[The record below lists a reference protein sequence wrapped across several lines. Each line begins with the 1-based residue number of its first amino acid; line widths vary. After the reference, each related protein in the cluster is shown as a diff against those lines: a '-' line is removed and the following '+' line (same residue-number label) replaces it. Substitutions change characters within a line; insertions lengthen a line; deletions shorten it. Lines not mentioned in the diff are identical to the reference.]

1 MRWFRGSLSIGSS
14 LLILALSVIPCEA
27 NTGKEADSSADIT
40 SVPSE
45 TDKQDETK
53 KPLTP
58 DGNGTVIDSADE
70 KQDNKHFYTV
80 ETQNGNVFYIIVD
93 EEKGKNNVYMTEAV
107 DEESLL
113 SFVREAEAKN
123 KEKVTSSGSGL
134 DEAAIFGKTKEAPT
148 KAEPEPEE
156 VKTSVRPQKNDYSTI
171 LFYVAVAVVA
181 FGVIYYIKI
190 YRPKHAGGK
199 EIEEFE
205 DDDFEDVP
213 KEDFH
218 FDEDE
223 SEPAPA
229 NTKHAS
235 SFEASKGVG
244 SRDADLEKEQ
254 SGWLPDDE

>member
-1 MRWFRGSLSIGSS
+1 MRWVRGSLSVGTS

-27 NTGKEADSSADIT
+27 NAGKEADSSADIT

-113 SFVREAEAKN
+113 SFVREAEEKN

-156 VKTSVRPQKNDYSTI
+156 VKPSVRPQKADYNTI
-171 LFYVAVAVVA
+171 LFYVAIAVVA
-181 FGVIYYIKI
+181 FGIIYYIKI

-213 KEDFH
+213 KEGFH

-223 SEPAPA
+223 SDPSLT
-229 NTKHAS
+229 NTKHDYS
-235 SFEASKGVG
+235 SEVPK
-244 SRDADLEKEQ
+244 
-254 SGWLPDDE
+254 DE